1 MPLAKYRTID
11 GERWRLYG
19 IITTSG
25 IADIPRAKKIAS
37 GIKQLAGKRVRREKN
52 VIYTRF

>member
-19 IITTSG
+19 IIITDG
-25 IADIPRAKKIAS
+25 RADIPRAKKVAN
-37 GIKQLAGKRVRREKN
+37 GIKMLAGKRVRREKN
-52 VIYTRF
+52 VIYTRQ